1 MRPHSL
7 KSKILLG
14 VSLLVLG
21 SGILISLLA
30 ARHYSDNLFK
40 AIREQAKDIARSV
53 ALEATDKILVND
65 LVGLQKMLE
74 HQIDSNPSLSY
85 LFILK
90 DDSILAHTF
99 DSGVPVGLIPANH
112 LLKGMK
118 PQIKEIISTQ
128 GDHYLDVAWP
138 IFDGKAGL
146 LRLGFSEEP
155 FRKQVRILW
164 LKIAALTFLILLFGI
179 VASVFF
185 VRRITDPLA
194 ELVQASNLVKQGDL
208 SVRVPVSGEGELAEL
223 GKSFNHMI
231 TRLEDYTKMLK
242 RQASELER
250 AHHQTRSFCEIIQ
263 EIASLNSLDEI
274 GIFLIQ
280 RLKRILN
287 AAELVILIINES
299 GDSLIVLSKNGTKYV
314 NDLKAVSALNAV
326 LETLEDDV
334 ALTIKSDLNLDNHI
348 PESFRRTKEKI
359 LVPFDYE
366 GQAFGAV
373 FIACD
378 PGSKCSREELELV
391 STMLFQGARVI
402 RRAVLHEEALKGV
415 RNRSDASHDYFGIV
429 GKDPKMQAIF
439 RLIEDIAN
447 TDATV
452 LIEGESGTGKE
463 LVARAIH
470 RQSLRRD
477 NPFIVINCAAYPD
490 TLLESELFGHEK
502 GAFTGAVRT
511 KPGRFEQA
519 DGGTVFLDEIAEI
532 PLSAQ
537 VKLLRVLQ
545 TKSFERLGGEKT
557 LTVDVRVIA
566 ATNKD
571 IITEVKKGVF
581 REDLYYR
588 LNVIPIKL
596 PPLRERRNDIPLLAR
611 YFLKRF
617 SKEQNKTIDSISP
630 SAMRILLDYPWP
642 GNVRELENTMEHA
655 VSLAKTTTIEV
666 MDIPST
672 LSEKSNLNFL
682 RTTTMQD
689 HERELLETVLKECNW
704 NKKEAA
710 RRLGISRSTLY
721 NKLKK
726 YNIPLK
732 KKNHN
737 RSRIGGT

>member
-1 MRPHSL
+1 MKLHSL
-7 KSKILLG
+7 KSKIILG

-21 SGILISLLA
+21 SGIMISLLA
-30 ARHYSDNLFK
+30 TRHYSNNLFK

-74 HQIDSNPSLSY
+74 HQIHSNPSLSY

-90 DDSILAHTF
+90 DKTILAHTF
-99 DSGVPVGLIPANH
+99 DSGVPIGLITANY
-112 LLKGMK
+112 LSQGTR
-118 PQIKEIISTQ
+118 PRIKEIVST
-128 GDHYLDVAWP
+128 GGEHYLDVAWP
-138 IFDGKAGL
+138 IFKGKAGL

-155 FRKQVRILW
+155 FRKQVRMLW
-164 LKIAALTFLILLFGI
+164 FKVTAITFVILLLGI
-179 VASVFF
+179 IASALF
-185 VRRITDPLA
+185 VKRITGPLA
-194 ELVQASNLVKQGDL
+194 DLVRASNLVRQGDL
-208 SVRVPVSGEGELAEL
+208 SVRVSVNGKGELAEL
-223 GKSFNHMI
+223 GQSFNHMI
-231 TRLEDYTKMLK
+231 TRLEDYTRKLK

-263 EIASLNSLDEI
+263 EIASLNTLDEI
-274 GIFLIQ
+274 ARFLIQ
-280 RLKRILN
+280 RLQRILN
-287 AAELVILIINES
+287 EAEIVLLIISES
-299 GDSLIVLSKNGTKYV
+299 EDSLTVLTKDGCKYV
-314 NDLKAVSALNAV
+314 ADSKAVYALNAV
-326 LETLEDDV
+326 SNTLENEV
-334 ALTIKSDLNLDNHI
+334 ALVIKSNLHLEPYLPESFKNLDN
-348 PESFRRTKEKI
+348 RI
-359 LVPFDYE
+359 LVPFDHA
-366 GQAFGAV
+366 GQLFGAV
-373 FIACD
+373 FIACE
-378 PGSKCSREELELV
+378 STRQCSHDELELI

-402 RRAVLHEEALKGV
+402 RRAVLHEEALKRV
-415 RNRSDASHDYFGIV
+415 QRRSDFSSEYCGIV

-470 RQSLRRD
+470 AQSFRRD

-511 KPGRFEQA
+511 KPGRFEQG

-557 LTVDVRVIA
+557 ITVDVRVIA

-571 IITEVKKGVF
+571 IMSEVKKGRF

-588 LNVIPIKL
+588 INVIPVKV

-617 SKEQNKTIDSISP
+617 SREQNKKIDSISP
-630 SAMRILLDYPWP
+630 SAMRVFLDYQWP

-666 MDIPST
+666 MDIPAAICAKGESRFSKT
-672 LSEKSNLNFL
+672 C
-682 RTTTMQD
+682 TMKD
-689 HERELLETVLKECNW
+689 HERQLLETVLKECGW
-704 NKKEAA
+704 NKKETA

-726 YNIPLK
+726 YDIPLTP
-732 KKNHN
+732 
-737 RSRIGGT
+737 ST